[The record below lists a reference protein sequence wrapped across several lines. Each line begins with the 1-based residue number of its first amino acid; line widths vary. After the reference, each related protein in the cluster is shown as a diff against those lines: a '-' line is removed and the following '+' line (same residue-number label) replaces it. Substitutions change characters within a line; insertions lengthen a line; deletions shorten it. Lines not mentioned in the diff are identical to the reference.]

1 MCSDS
6 WLAALVLLVLHQ
18 CLGRPLHS
26 LLEGLL
32 VRQVVA
38 NLLRAVGVEDH
49 ADDAAGPGIVIL
61 PHPRVQVLAQELLLS
76 FGSWDYFNSFSCDLG
91 LLRHGD
97 RHLLRDWH
105 DRNRLLLDSDGLA
118 SQSWEG

>member
-1 MCSDS
+1 MLHDRFNSTLDGDFEGI
-6 WLAALVLLVLHQ
+6 WIIQVLDDLF
-18 CLGRPLHS
+18 
-26 LLEGLL
+26 
-32 VRQVVA
+32 
-38 NLLRAVGVEDH
+38 NAVGIKNH
-49 ADDAAGPGIVIL
+49 ANDATSSGWIGGL
-61 PHPRVQVLAQELLLS
+61 NSREQMLAQELLLS